1 MRQKFL
7 LTHFLILNLVFL
19 QYIYICACDNVKKS
33 VYENRDDNGDTN
45 DEGKE
50 ESMDIPTEAEQN
62 NATCTRRHNS
72 QMHEIRTASTKQFP
86 FMAAIMSQ
94 QHEYLCAGSIVSNGL
109 ILTTAQCIQKQIN
122 YVLLNVTSAK
132 RDNTSVILHIIK
144 SEKFPTYTGP
154 GAGKDV
160 GLIYTEKHNGSFASK
175 LSLSNMTS
183 GESLTD
189 VAALGFGLNSD
200 VGQIKELQYVGL
212 ERRNPIGEN
221 FYSAFIDCVETKILT
236 CFRDV
241 GGPVLYDN
249 QLVGL
254 VVKGQDDCTREIS
267 SRYSI
272 NKFMVDFLPIFAFK
286 AWLEDRVKKNEE
298 LAPTNLMTYPSK
310 PALREAVHVLTST
323 KTNSSQKK
331 AVNAILLHL
340 NLVTYIFSRLGY

>member
-1 MRQKFL
+1 MRQRFL
-7 LTHFLILNLVFL
+7 FSFLSHLLILNLVFL
-19 QYIYICACDNVKKS
+19 QYIHICASNNVKKS
-33 VYENRDDNGDTN
+33 VYENRDDNGETT
-45 DEGKE
+45 DENIN
-50 ESMDIPTEAEQN
+50 ESMDIPTEAEN

-122 YVLLNVTSAK
+122 YVLLNVTSIK

-144 SEKFPTYTGP
+144 NDKFPTYTGP

-160 GLIYTEKHNGSFASK
+160 GLIYTEKHNGTFASK
-175 LSLSNMTS
+175 LSLGNLTS
-183 GESLTD
+183 ADSLTD
-189 VAALGFGLNSD
+189 VEALGFGLNCD

-212 ERRNPIGEN
+212 ERRNPLNEN
-221 FYSAFIDCVETKILT
+221 FYSAYIDCVDTKVTT

-249 QLVGL
+249 QLVGV
-254 VVKGQDDCTREIS
+254 VVKGQEDCTREIS

-272 NKFMVDFLPIFAFK
+272 NKFMIDFLPIFAFK

-323 KTNSSQKK
+323 KTNSSKK
-331 AVNAILLHL
+331 CAINIVLLFL
-340 NLVTYIFSRLGY
+340 NFAAYIYN